1 MLSFLGQFLN
11 LDANFRDQLNGWF
24 VFVAGLLMITGGSV
38 STVWFF
44 AGCIAVIAGLL
55 ARNITFVDLRFSYLV
70 LFAFF
75 AFWLTMTPS
84 FFFHENAWQGAEKL
98 GSNLQLVF
106 VGLLLIGLLQTP
118 SVDYMRIFL
127 WGLRLGLPINFAIGL
142 AQRIFTQARPEGMF
156 GNALIFSN
164 ISVLATMLC
173 LIGLRHENRF
183 GKIIAV
189 IAFTCGIASVAIG
202 LSKIAILALVPAG
215 FVLALYI
222 WRTLKPSFTSIIS
235 IGLIGILLSGV
246 GLWVVGRNG
255 VLLENRIMKPIE
267 RIVEFGFTP
276 RGILG
281 KPRYHMYSNGMMLF
295 LEKPVTGVG
304 LQNTI
309 DVVRNKT
316 LLDDNYKLVKY
327 THLHSE
333 YLNQAVGSGVFG
345 VLGLLGMLLAPLL
358 SITGSSNRR
367 RSADLRTFGIILF
380 VTWSTF
386 GITNLLT
393 GHDLM
398 MSAYGWCVLILLV
411 SKYQDMRETEQHVKE

>member
-1 MLSFLGQFLN
+1 MSFLSQFLN

-24 VFVAGLLMITGGSV
+24 ILAAGFLMITGGSV
-38 STVWFF
+38 STGWFF
-44 AGCIAVIAGLL
+44 AGCIAVVAGLL
-55 ARNITFVDLRFSYLV
+55 ARKITIVDLRFSYFV
-70 LFAFF
+70 LFAFL

-84 FFFHENAWQGAEKL
+84 FFFHENAWQGAEIL

-173 LIGLRHENRF
+173 LIGLHRENRF

-189 IAFTCGIASVAIG
+189 IAFTCGIASIVVG
-202 LSKIAILALVPAG
+202 LSKSAVIAIIPAG

-235 IGLIGILLSGV
+235 IGLIGILLSGA

-255 VLLENRIMKPIE
+255 VLLENKILQPIE
-267 RIVEFGFTP
+267 RINKYGFTP
-276 RGILG
+276 RGILDT
-281 KPRYHMYSNGMMLF
+281 PRYYMYSNGLKSF
-295 LEKPVTGVG
+295 LESPVIGVG

-309 DVVRNKT
+309 GVVSKKT
-316 LLDDNYKLVKY
+316 FLNDNYKLRKY
-327 THLHSE
+327 NHLHSE
-333 YLNQAVGSGVFG
+333 YLNQAVGSGILG
-345 VLGLLGMLLAPLL
+345 ALGLIGMLLVPLL
-358 SITGSSNRR
+358 SSAG
-367 RSADLRTFGIILF
+367 RSIRERTRELKTFGIILF
-380 VTWSTF
+380 VTWSTC

-411 SKYQDMRETEQHVKE
+411 SKYQDMRKTEQHVKE